1 MLFLIKYSKNNN
13 FKEFKLILAKLK
25 KASLKLTIFSA
36 FIVLVGCQNQSLQEA
51 QQAVKQQPQQFYQ
64 QVMLAAPILPADLT
78 NIAMREHSV
87 ANNTAQSSYKTARD
101 VDYSKAGWQQ
111 RVAADWQYFDIPAA
125 KGKLLII
132 DYQQQGSQLAYRYLA
147 NGSQNELYEPW
158 SSSKIQAFSGAI
170 AKVRATNFQL
180 GAHATVGNSN
190 VADLI
195 TSINSYAPFGS
206 ADGNSNAI
214 ASYFINVAGREYL
227 TNLFA
232 DSWLKLNDSRI
243 MFKGAYATDVFT
255 PSTTRWQSIDSDT
268 ISSDIAYFTANS
280 DDPAYLG
287 YRCDGCDLT
296 GNKAMTTLAQ
306 AEWLKRLASH
316 TREPLTQ
323 QPFLQAQDIDVLF
336 NGTGHTDKTA
346 EVGGMMQGISQMIT
360 ESLAQALAPHDT
372 RPAKQILDELT
383 QGQWRVWQ
391 KIGWGPSETRSTT
404 ETVMLAHV
412 YLPFIQGGR
421 EFTLAAQNS
430 VLGASE
436 ENLAATGIQMQAN
449 FTHAFKQLL
458 IPPSK

>member
-1 MLFLIKYSKNNN
+1 M
-13 FKEFKLILAKLK
+13 ILAKLK
-25 KASLKLTIFSA
+25 KVALKLTCVS
-36 FIVLVGCQNQSLQEA
+36 LVAMLVACQSQT
-51 QQAVKQQPQQFYQ
+51 QQKAPITPAEQHQQFYQ

-78 NIAMREHSV
+78 NIAMGEHVV
-87 ANNTAQSSYKTARD
+87 ANHAAQFRYKTASD
-101 VDYSKAGWQQ
+101 VDYNKAGWQQ

-125 KGKLLII
+125 KGKLLVI

-147 NGSQNELYEPW
+147 NGSQDDLYEPW

-170 AKVRATNFQL
+170 AKVRATNAKL
-180 GAHATVGNSN
+180 GARAIIGKSN

-227 TNLFA
+227 TKLFA

-268 ISSDIAYFTANS
+268 ISSDIAYFTANG

-287 YRCDGCDLT
+287 YRCDGCGLT

-323 QPFLQAQDIDVLF
+323 QPFLHAQDVDVLF

-360 ESLAQALAPHDT
+360 ESLAHALAPNDT
-372 RPAKQILDELT
+372 RPAKQVLDELT

-391 KIGWGPSETRSTT
+391 KIGWGPSETRATT

-436 ENLAATGIQMQAN
+436 ENLAATGLQMQAN
-449 FTHAFKQLL
+449 FTQAFKQLL
-458 IPPSK
+458 IPNSQ

>member
-1 MLFLIKYSKNNN
+1 M
-13 FKEFKLILAKLK
+13 ILAKLTK
-25 KASLKLTIFSA
+25 VALKLTCVSVVA
-36 FIVLVGCQNQSLQEA
+36 MLVACQSQT
-51 QQAVKQQPQQFYQ
+51 QQKAPITPAMQHEQFYQ

-78 NIAMREHSV
+78 NIAMQQHSV
-87 ANNTAQSSYKTARD
+87 ANNTAQSSYKTASD

-111 RVAADWQYFDIPAA
+111 RVAADWHYFDIPAA
-125 KGKLLII
+125 KGKLLVI

-170 AKVRATNFQL
+170 AKVRATNAKL
-180 GAHATVGNSN
+180 GARAIIGKSN

-227 TNLFA
+227 TKLFA

-255 PSTTRWQSIDSDT
+255 PSTTRWKSIDSDT
-268 ISSDIAYFTANS
+268 ISSDIAYFTANG

-287 YRCDGCDLT
+287 YRCDGCGLT

-323 QPFLQAQDIDVLF
+323 QPFLHAQDVDVLF

-360 ESLAQALAPHDT
+360 QSLAHALAPNDT
-372 RPAKQILDELT
+372 RPAKQVLDELT

-391 KIGWGPSETRSTT
+391 KIGWGPSETRATT

-430 VLGASE
+430 VPGASE
-436 ENLAATGIQMQAN
+436 ENLAATGLQMQAN
-449 FTHAFKQLL
+449 FTQAFKQLL
-458 IPPSK
+458 IPNSQ